1 MAAFASQMA
10 SADPA
15 FRWGDPVTTIVNE
28 PMSKDTI
35 ITIKPLYLAR
45 AEAAMYLSISD
56 SMLDKLVAQG
66 DAPKPRRISAGRTAW
81 LVDELDAW
89 GRARP
94 VSDFVPPINSG
105 YGRAGKPA

>member
-1 MAAFASQMA
+1 MFLNLRV
-10 SADPA
+10 D
-15 FRWGDPVTTIVNE
+15 V
-28 PMSKDTI
+28 
-35 ITIKPLYLAR
+35 
-45 AEAAMYLSISD
+45 
-56 SMLDKLVAQG
+56 LDKLVAQG

-105 YGRAGKPA
+105 HGRAGKPT

>member
-1 MAAFASQMA
+1 M
-10 SADPA
+10 
-15 FRWGDPVTTIVNE
+15 T
-28 PMSKDTI
+28 KDTI
-35 ITIKPLYLAR
+35 INIKPLYLAR
-45 AEAAMYLSISD
+45 EQAAMYLSISD

-105 YGRAGKPA
+105 HGRAGKPA